1 MLPGRLSVSRTFG
14 DVEAK
19 IERFNGN
26 PRVVVAVPD
35 IKAFKVLP
43 REHDFIA
50 IASDG
55 VFDKLTNRET
65 AQCVWN
71 SVQDARA
78 PNVHQQTG
86 LGVEYILK
94 NSLLRRSLDNV
105 TVVIISFSNFK
116 RLVFPD
122 EQTERLDEEDAPPVR
137 PAKEPVVPEGLSERP
152 LERSKSNSSPMERGS
167 LKSAGLLERA
177 PLDRAKKST
186 RSPHK
191 PLVTNSIGGRSGIT
205 LDLGDSGSAKNFSYS
220 TFSRHLNAKSLK
232 SATNK
237 AAQQQ
242 AILKK
247 QTSPT
252 NFEGPKQK
260 STSTK
265 NAEVQ
270 PKKGVF
276 DFSPT
281 IIKKHFNAQREAL

>member
-14 DVEAK
+14 DIEAK
-19 IERFNGN
+19 IERLGGN
-26 PRVVVAVPD
+26 PRVVVAIPD

-55 VFDKLTNRET
+55 VFDKLSNRET

-122 EQTERLDEEDAPPVR
+122 EPTERIEEEDVPLVR
-137 PAKEPVVPEGLSERP
+137 PPKEPVVPEGLSDRNS
-152 LERSKSNSSPMERGS
+152 ERSKSNSSPMERGS

-177 PLDRAKKST
+177 PLGDRGKKNT
-186 RSPHK
+186 RSPNK

-205 LDLGDSGSAKNFSYS
+205 LDLGEGSAAKNFSYS

-237 AAQQQ
+237 AAQ
-242 AILKK
+242 
-247 QTSPT
+247 
-252 NFEGPKQK
+252 
-260 STSTK
+260 
-265 NAEVQ
+265 
-270 PKKGVF
+270 
-276 DFSPT
+276 
-281 IIKKHFNAQREAL
+281 